1 MPTKRF
7 ENLDQDR
14 KSAILS
20 AARAEFAASGFQ
32 RASLNTIA
40 READISKGSLYYYFE
55 DKLDLYMTVLTLLMD
70 EMMEAVG
77 GFLKGEITGDFWEAM
92 FDMYDHAL
100 RYMYDHPDII
110 SFGRDVRHLASS
122 GVMHSAFAD
131 YSRESYTLIR
141 NIMLRG
147 REMGAVRKDVPI
159 DLLVHAV
166 YYMDEGMDAW
176 MLGHWE
182 ELGEEERKRFIRLY
196 AGFSKDIA
204 GTRT

>member
-7 ENLDQDR
+7 DNLDRDR
-14 KSAILS
+14 KSAIISS
-20 AARAEFAASGFQ
+20 ARSEFAASGFE

-77 GFLKGEITGDFWEAM
+77 GFMKGEITGDFWEAM

-100 RYMYDHPDII
+100 RYMYEHPDII
-110 SFGRDVRHLASS
+110 GFGREVRHLVSS

-131 YSRESYTLIR
+131 YSRESYNIIL

-147 REMGAVRKDVPI
+147 QEMGAVRKDVPI

-166 YYMDEGMDAW
+166 YYMDEGMDIW

-182 ELGEEERKRFIRLY
+182 ELSEDERKRFIRLY
-196 AGFSKDIA
+196 VDFAKDIA